1 MFLSLLFVFCTT
13 NKKDPFQLK
22 AKDFQ
27 TTIGGKKT
35 DLFLLQNKETKVY
48 ITNYGGRIVSLL
60 TPDKNGD
67 MGDVVLGSQNDV
79 NKAAKEPQ
87 TFFRFKERYGM
98 GLQLLRQVEM
108 CKIIETKTKIV
119 LRKQCIVLG
128 IFEGF

>member
-1 MFLSLLFVFCTT
+1 MTKSKGIGRGGARPNTG
-13 NKKDPFQLK
+13 K
-22 AKDFQ
+22 AK
-27 TTIGGKKT
+27 
-35 DLFLLQNKETKVY
+35 
-48 ITNYGGRIVSLL
+48 
-60 TPDKNGD
+60 
-67 MGDVVLGSQNDV
+67 
-79 NKAAKEPQ
+79 

>member
-1 MFLSLLFVFCTT
+1 MYFI
-13 NKKDPFQLK
+13 
-22 AKDFQ
+22 AKLPYEGIPKQF
-27 TTIGGKKT
+27 
-35 DLFLLQNKETKVY
+35 
-48 ITNYGGRIVSLL
+48 IVV
-60 TPDKNGD
+60 
-67 MGDVVLGSQNDV
+67 GDVVLGSQNDV